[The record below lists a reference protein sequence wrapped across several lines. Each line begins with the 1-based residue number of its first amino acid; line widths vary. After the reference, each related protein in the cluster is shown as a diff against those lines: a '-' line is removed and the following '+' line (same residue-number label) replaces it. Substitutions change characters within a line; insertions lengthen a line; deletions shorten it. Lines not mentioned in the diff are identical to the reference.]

1 MYRYLLQRNRFYIA
15 HDHPAEGST
24 QVVDHPEVGLFGQ
37 HVGKHRQHH
46 RKISGSHFVKE
57 TPLKVIITQ
66 LTPNRRASGCKGYV
80 TTMGPAAWARHPS
93 PNTLLLR
100 TSASLSLTPATSTGS
115 SRLDSRPATPLPPD
129 TPARDS
135 RISPIVPKEKERSAT
150 VHEDFC

>member
-1 MYRYLLQRNRFYIA
+1 MRGVNCIGTCSRGTASILLMIILQRAA
-15 HDHPAEGST
+15 HRLSITLRSDSLVSMLENTDSII
-24 QVVDHPEVGLFGQ
+24 
-37 HVGKHRQHH
+37 GK
-46 RKISGSHFVKE
+46 SLGTHFVKE

-115 SRLDSRPATPLPPD
+115 RRLDSRPPPPLPQIRPQG
-129 TPARDS
+129 TPGF
-135 RISPIVPKEKERSAT
+135 PQ
-150 VHEDFC
+150 